1 MRNALAI
8 ARRILVQFAH
18 DKRTLALLFVAPIV
32 VLWLLTVLLGQAE
45 YEPRLAAVDLPGEFE
60 TCLLDQD
67 ATVVVT
73 SMDEAERMLRAN
85 EVDAVLYCAG
95 GAGGGAGATAGGAG
109 ASGAGGAG
117 GAAAG
122 GDKLVVWAEGSDST
136 KTSASMR
143 VATEALADL
152 RADAADRMKADV
164 DEKRT
169 ELEDI
174 KFQAEQK
181 RQDILDRT
189 AELRSTFHDVPD
201 ALKQQLGVSEEGFDI
216 EAELGDIEYPNLD
229 DFGFDLSDYLPVSD
243 VEVSYLHGNDDW
255 KMFDFYGP
263 VFIGIFLF
271 VFVFITSGMSLV
283 NERSAGTMTRF
294 LATPVK
300 PAEVLGG
307 YTLGFGALALVQST
321 LIVAIALTLIGFPC
335 EGNVALVVLTAVSLA
350 LVSVTLGLLVS
361 GLASSAFQVIQLMLL
376 FVVPQILLS
385 GLFDLSAAPEWLQ
398 AISACLPLTYGVDA
412 LRAIMLRGA
421 GLAQVGFDLA
431 IVWGFVVAF
440 FVLASVGFRKKRAT
454 AR

>member
-1 MRNALAI
+1 MRNVLAI

-18 DKRTLALLFVAPIV
+18 DKRTLGLLFVAPIV
-32 VLWLLTVLLGQAE
+32 VLWLLTVLLGQGE
-45 YEPRLAAVDLPGEFE
+45 YEPKLAAVDLPSEFE
-60 TCLLDQD
+60 TCLVEKH
-67 ATVVVT
+67 ATVT
-73 SMDEAERMLRAN
+73 IADMNEAERMLRAN

-95 GAGGGAGATAGGAG
+95 EE
-109 ASGAGGAG
+109 
-117 GAAAG
+117 
-122 GDKLVVWAEGSDST
+122 GDELVVWAEGSDST
-136 KTSASMR
+136 KTSASLR
-143 VATEALADL
+143 VATEALADM

-164 DEKRT
+164 ESKRA
-169 ELEDI
+169 EIEDL
-174 KFQAEQK
+174 KLQAEQK
-181 RQDILDRT
+181 RQDVLDRT
-189 AELRSTFHDVPD
+189 EKARAAFDDVPD
-201 ALKQQLGVSEEGFDI
+201 ALKQQLGVSEEDLDVAAEFDDI
-216 EAELGDIEYPNLD
+216 ELPNLD
-229 DFGFDLSDYLPVSD
+229 DFGFDLSDYLPVSS
-243 VEVSYLHGNDDW
+243 VEVSYLHGNDEW

-283 NERSAGTMTRF
+283 NERSAGTMKRF

-307 YTLGFGALALVQST
+307 YTLGFGVLALVQSAI
-321 LIVAIALTLIGFPC
+321 IVLIALTLIGFPC

-350 LVSVTLGLLVS
+350 IVSVTLGLLVS

-385 GLFDLSAAPEWLQ
+385 GLFDLSAAPGWLQ

-421 GLAQVGFDLA
+421 GFAQIGLDLA
-431 IVWGFVVAF
+431 VVWGFAIAF
-440 FVLASVGFRKKRAT
+440 FVLASIGFRKKRA

>member
-1 MRNALAI
+1 MRNVLAI

-18 DKRTLALLFVAPIV
+18 DKRTLGLLFVAPIV
-32 VLWLLTVLLGQAE
+32 VLWLLTVLLGQGE
-45 YEPRLAAVDLPGEFE
+45 YEPKLAAVDLPSEFE
-60 TCLLDQD
+60 ACLVEKD
-67 ATVVVT
+67 ATVT
-73 SMDEAERMLRAN
+73 IADMNEAERMLRAN

-95 GAGGGAGATAGGAG
+95 EE
-109 ASGAGGAG
+109 
-117 GAAAG
+117 
-122 GDKLVVWAEGSDST
+122 GDELVVWAEGSDST
-136 KTSASMR
+136 KTSASLR
-143 VATEALADL
+143 VATEALADM

-164 DEKRT
+164 ESKRA
-169 ELEDI
+169 ELEDL
-174 KFQAEQK
+174 KQQAEQK
-181 RQDILDRT
+181 RQEVLDRT
-189 AELRSTFHDVPD
+189 DELRSAFDDVPD
-201 ALKQQLGVSEEGFDI
+201 ALKQQLGVSEEDLDVAAEFDDI
-216 EAELGDIEYPNLD
+216 EFPNLD
-229 DFGFDLSDYLPVSD
+229 DFGFDLSDYLPVSS
-243 VEVSYLHGNDDW
+243 VEVSYLHGNDEW

-283 NERSAGTMTRF
+283 NERSAGTMKRF

-307 YTLGFGALALVQST
+307 YTLGFGVLALVQSAI
-321 LIVAIALTLIGFPC
+321 IVLIALTLIGFPC

-350 LVSVTLGLLVS
+350 IVSVTLGLLVS

-385 GLFDLSAAPEWLQ
+385 GLFDLSAAPGWLQ

-421 GLAQVGFDLA
+421 GFAQIGLDLA
-431 IVWGFVVAF
+431 VVWGFAIAF
-440 FVLASVGFRKKRAT
+440 FVLASIGFRKRRA

>member
-1 MRNALAI
+1 MRNVLAI

-32 VLWLLTVLLGQAE
+32 VLWLLTVLLGQGE
-45 YEPRLAAVDLPGEFE
+45 YEPRLAAVDLPAEYE
-60 TCLLDQD
+60 ACLLEKD
-67 ATVVVT
+67 ATVAIAD
-73 SMDEAERMLRAN
+73 MEEAERMLRAN
-85 EVDAVLYCAG
+85 EVDAVLYCTG
-95 GAGGGAGATAGGAG
+95 
-109 ASGAGGAG
+109 SD
-117 GAAAG
+117 
-122 GDKLVVWAEGSDST
+122 GDELVVWAEGSDST
-136 KTSASMR
+136 KTSASLR

-152 RADAADRMKADV
+152 RADGADRMKVDV
-164 DEKRT
+164 DAKRA
-169 ELEDI
+169 ELEGL
-174 KFQAEQK
+174 KLQAEQK
-181 RQDILDRT
+181 REEVLDRV
-189 AELRSTFHDVPD
+189 AEIRATFDDVPD
-201 ALKQQLGVSEEGFDI
+201 VLKQQLGVDEDDLDI
-216 EAELGDIEYPNLD
+216 GAELDGIEYPDLD
-229 DFGFDLSDYLPVSD
+229 DFGFELSDYLPVSD
-243 VEVSYLHGNDDW
+243 VEVSYLHGNDEW

-283 NERSAGTMTRF
+283 NERSAGTMSRF

-307 YTLGFGALALVQST
+307 YTLGFGALALVQSA

-335 EGNVALVVLTAVSLA
+335 EGSIALVVLTAVSLA

-385 GLFDLSAAPEWLQ
+385 GLFDLSSAPGWLQ

-421 GLAQVGFDLA
+421 ALAEIGFDLA
-431 IVWGFVVAF
+431 VVWGFVVAF
-440 FVLASVGFRKKRAT
+440 FVLASIGFRKKKAAGVRARPYFGM
-454 AR
+454 AK

>member
-1 MRNALAI
+1 MRNVLAI

-18 DKRTLALLFVAPIV
+18 DKRTLGLLFVAPIV
-32 VLWLLTVLLGQAE
+32 VLWLLTVLLGQGE
-45 YEPRLAAVDLPGEFE
+45 YEPKLAAVDLPSEFE
-60 TCLLDQD
+60 TCLVEKD
-67 ATVVVT
+67 ATVT
-73 SMDEAERMLRAN
+73 IADMNEAERMLRAN

-95 GAGGGAGATAGGAG
+95 ED
-109 ASGAGGAG
+109 
-117 GAAAG
+117 
-122 GDKLVVWAEGSDST
+122 GDELVVWAEGSDST
-136 KTSASMR
+136 KTSASLR
-143 VATEALADL
+143 VATEALADM

-164 DEKRT
+164 ESKRA
-169 ELEDI
+169 ELEDL
-174 KFQAEQK
+174 KQQAEQK
-181 RQDILDRT
+181 RQEVLDRT
-189 AELRSTFHDVPD
+189 DELRSAFDDVPD
-201 ALKQQLGVSEEGFDI
+201 ALKQQLGVSEEDLDVAAEFDDI
-216 EAELGDIEYPNLD
+216 EFPNLD
-229 DFGFDLSDYLPVSD
+229 DFGFDLSDYLPVSS
-243 VEVSYLHGNDDW
+243 VEVSYLHGNDEW

-283 NERSAGTMTRF
+283 NERSAGTMKRF

-307 YTLGFGALALVQST
+307 YTLGFGVLALVQSAI
-321 LIVAIALTLIGFPC
+321 IVLIALTLIGFPC

-350 LVSVTLGLLVS
+350 IVSVTLGLLVS

-385 GLFDLSAAPEWLQ
+385 GLFDLSAAPGWLQ

-421 GLAQVGFDLA
+421 GFAQIGLDLA
-431 IVWGFVVAF
+431 VVWGFAIAF
-440 FVLASVGFRKKRAT
+440 FVLASIGFRKRRA

>member
-1 MRNALAI
+1 MRNVLAI

-18 DKRTLALLFVAPIV
+18 DKRTLGLLFVAPIV
-32 VLWLLTVLLGQAE
+32 VLWLLTVLLGQGE
-45 YEPRLAAVDLPGEFE
+45 YEPKLAAVDLPSEFE
-60 TCLLDQD
+60 TCLVEKD
-67 ATVVVT
+67 ATVT
-73 SMDEAERMLRAN
+73 IADMNEAERMLRAN

-95 GAGGGAGATAGGAG
+95 ED
-109 ASGAGGAG
+109 
-117 GAAAG
+117 
-122 GDKLVVWAEGSDST
+122 GDELVVWAEGSDST
-136 KTSASMR
+136 KTSASLR
-143 VATEALADL
+143 VATEALADM

-164 DEKRT
+164 ESKRA
-169 ELEDI
+169 ELEDL
-174 KFQAEQK
+174 KQQAEQK
-181 RQDILDRT
+181 RQDVVDRT
-189 AELRSTFHDVPD
+189 EKARAAFDDVPD
-201 ALKQQLGVSEEGFDI
+201 ALKQQLGVNEEDLDIAAEFDDI
-216 EAELGDIEYPNLD
+216 EFPNLD
-229 DFGFDLSDYLPVSD
+229 DFGFDLSDYLPVSS
-243 VEVSYLHGNDDW
+243 VEVSYLHGNDEW

-283 NERSAGTMTRF
+283 NERSAGTMKRF

-307 YTLGFGALALVQST
+307 YTLGFGVLALVQSAI
-321 LIVAIALTLIGFPC
+321 IVLIALTLIGFPC

-350 LVSVTLGLLVS
+350 IVSVTLGLLVS

-385 GLFDLSAAPEWLQ
+385 GLFDLSAAPGWLQ

-421 GLAQVGFDLA
+421 GFAQIGLDLA
-431 IVWGFVVAF
+431 VVWGFAIAF
-440 FVLASVGFRKKRAT
+440 FVLASIGFRKKRA

>member
-32 VLWLLTVLLGQAE
+32 VLWLLTVLLGQGD
-45 YEPRLAAVDLPGEFE
+45 YEPRLAAVDLPAEYE
-60 TCLLDQD
+60 TCLLEKD
-67 ATVVVT
+67 ATVT
-73 SMDEAERMLRAN
+73 IAHMDEAERMLRAN
-85 EVDAVLYCAG
+85 EVDAVLYL
-95 GAGGGAGATAGGAG
+95 
-109 ASGAGGAG
+109 SGDN
-117 GAAAG
+117 
-122 GDKLVVWAEGSDST
+122 GDELVVWAEGSDST
-136 KTSASMR
+136 KTSASLR
-143 VATEALADL
+143 VATEALADM
-152 RADAADRMKADV
+152 RADAADRMKSDV
-164 DEKRT
+164 DAKRA
-169 ELEDI
+169 ELEDL
-174 KFQAEQK
+174 KFQAEQR
-181 RQDILDRT
+181 RQEVLDR
-189 AELRSTFHDVPD
+189 ASELSEALDDVPD
-201 ALKQQLGVSEEGFDI
+201 AVKQQLGVSDEDLDI
-216 EAELGDIEYPNLD
+216 EAELAGIEFPDLN
-229 DFGFDLSDYLPVSD
+229 DFGFDMSDYLPVTS
-243 VEVSYLHGNDDW
+243 VEVSYLHGNDEW

-307 YTLGFGALALVQST
+307 YTIGFGTLALVQSA

-335 EGNVALVVLTAVSLA
+335 EGSVALVVLTAVSLA

-385 GLFDLSAAPEWLQ
+385 GLFDLSSAPGWLQ
-398 AISACLPLTYGVDA
+398 AISSCLPLTYGVDA

-421 GLAQVGFDLA
+421 GLAQVGFDLVV
-431 IVWGFVVAF
+431 VWGFVIVF
-440 FVLASVGFRKKRAT
+440 FVLAAIGFRKKRA
-454 AR
+454 AKA

>member
-1 MRNALAI
+1 MRNVLAI

-18 DKRTLALLFVAPIV
+18 DKRTLGLLFVAPIV
-32 VLWLLTVLLGQAE
+32 VLWLLTVLLGQGE
-45 YEPRLAAVDLPGEFE
+45 YEPKLAAVDLPSEFE
-60 TCLLDQD
+60 TCLVEKD
-67 ATVVVT
+67 ATVT
-73 SMDEAERMLRAN
+73 IADMDEAERLLRTN

-95 GAGGGAGATAGGAG
+95 ED
-109 ASGAGGAG
+109 
-117 GAAAG
+117 
-122 GDKLVVWAEGSDST
+122 GDELVVWAEGSDST
-136 KTSASMR
+136 KTSASLR
-143 VATEALADL
+143 VATEALADM

-164 DEKRT
+164 ESKRA
-169 ELEDI
+169 ELEDL
-174 KFQAEQK
+174 KLQAEQK
-181 RQDILDRT
+181 RQEVLDRT
-189 AELRSTFHDVPD
+189 DELRSAFDDVPD
-201 ALKQQLGVSEEGFDI
+201 ALKQQLGVSEEDLDVAAEFDDI
-216 EAELGDIEYPNLD
+216 EFPNLD
-229 DFGFDLSDYLPVSD
+229 DFGFDLSDYLPVSS
-243 VEVSYLHGNDDW
+243 VEVSYLHGNDEW

-283 NERSAGTMTRF
+283 NERSAGTMKRF

-307 YTLGFGALALVQST
+307 YTLGFGVLALVQSAI
-321 LIVAIALTLIGFPC
+321 IVLIALTLIGFPC

-350 LVSVTLGLLVS
+350 IVSVTLGLLVS

-385 GLFDLSAAPEWLQ
+385 GLFDLSAAPGWLQ

-421 GLAQVGFDLA
+421 GFAQIGLDLA
-431 IVWGFVVAF
+431 VVWGFVVVF
-440 FVLASVGFRKKRAT
+440 FALASIGFRKKRV

>member
-1 MRNALAI
+1 MRNVLAI

-18 DKRTLALLFVAPIV
+18 DKRTLGLLFVAPIV
-32 VLWLLTVLLGQAE
+32 VLWLLTVLLGQGE
-45 YEPRLAAVDLPGEFE
+45 YEPKLAAVDLPSEFE
-60 TCLLDQD
+60 TCLVEKD
-67 ATVVVT
+67 ATVT
-73 SMDEAERMLRAN
+73 IADMNEAERMLRAN

-95 GAGGGAGATAGGAG
+95 EE
-109 ASGAGGAG
+109 
-117 GAAAG
+117 
-122 GDKLVVWAEGSDST
+122 GDELVVWAEGSDST
-136 KTSASMR
+136 KTSASLR
-143 VATEALADL
+143 VATEALADM

-164 DEKRT
+164 ESKRA
-169 ELEDI
+169 ELEDL
-174 KFQAEQK
+174 KLQAEQK
-181 RQDILDRT
+181 RQDVVDRT
-189 AELRSTFHDVPD
+189 EKARAAFDDVPD
-201 ALKQQLGVSEEGFDI
+201 ALKQQLGVNEEDLDIAAEFDDI
-216 EAELGDIEYPNLD
+216 EFPNLD
-229 DFGFDLSDYLPVSD
+229 DFGFDLSDYLPVSS
-243 VEVSYLHGNDDW
+243 VEVSYLHGNDEW

-283 NERSAGTMTRF
+283 NERSAGTMKRF

-307 YTLGFGALALVQST
+307 YTLGFGVLALVQSAI
-321 LIVAIALTLIGFPC
+321 IVLIALTLIGFPC

-350 LVSVTLGLLVS
+350 IVSVTLGLLVS

-385 GLFDLSAAPEWLQ
+385 GLFDLSAAPGWLQ

-421 GLAQVGFDLA
+421 GFAQIGLDLA
-431 IVWGFVVAF
+431 VVWGFAIAF
-440 FVLASVGFRKKRAT
+440 FVLASIGFRKKRA